1 MSKPQPWRDIP
12 SASKVKSL
20 LGLGAP
26 VQVAAPAGRPGAPP
40 YSLRRFCD
48 NVADY
53 HRIPKDSLAKMRTRA
68 SMLQVIG
75 NMGRELLANNHAI
88 RNSGSGISAALAM
101 VSDRALNKAR
111 YVKTIYDFY
120 MGEGSG
126 VFKGADLLNYL
137 RSPPTPGGTLR
148 HLVPGCRM
156 EMLDPFHRSVELDLN
171 PQHGFTL
178 LEFQSGM
185 GYAFAQWCGILIQH
199 PHGEPGDLTVVPEF
213 TFDSIDSSRLPP
225 FFLWLENHA
234 ICSGDDN
241 TAFGGMYAF
250 TPETVTGVLYSPY
263 GSRPH
268 TARNP
273 IAAVHGIHWIM
284 PSSDG
289 IVAEM
294 PLDNPAQG
302 LRPFDTQHLPGKGHE
317 EAQSAA
323 YVWTQCG
330 TLLAGEHAT
339 GELHHS
345 SFVGGH
351 AVRCAGMIRVAGGKV
366 DMISSNSGHYRPSE
380 DNLRSFA
387 KWLQSRGVFT
397 PFATARFFRN
407 DAIVEEDI
415 LTFLG
420 LTTSSGRMPSD
431 HVKAALLDLKQRVG
445 RAVERYKQSGTQVKA
460 FSFMRNVTRS
470 RESLDALEYLE
481 KDFPGDIDTAIL
493 VTTDSSW
500 WMVPCE
506 VIRSLLQETDA
517 KPFPSLLADSTKVS
531 PVIGRNVRPFS
542 ARITRLRPLKNPST
556 MRTILLE
563 EWRSWKPPMRSH
575 QLPRTRGR

>member
-1 MSKPQPWRDIP
+1 MPKTQPWRDIP

-26 VQVAAPAGRPGAPP
+26 ANVTALAGRPASPP
-40 YSLRRFCD
+40 YPLQRFCD
-48 NVADY
+48 AVANY
-53 HRIPKDSLAKMRTRA
+53 HRIPKDSLAQMRPRA
-68 SMLQVIG
+68 SMLRVIG
-75 NMGRELLANNHAI
+75 NMGRELLTNNQTI
-88 RNSGSGISAALAM
+88 RGSGISDALAS
-101 VSDRALNKAR
+101 VSDQAIRKAD

-137 RSPPTPGGTLR
+137 RSPPHPGGTLR

-156 EMLDPFHRSVELDLN
+156 EMLDPFHRSVELHLD
-171 PQHGFTL
+171 PQHAFNLGD
-178 LEFQSGM
+178 FQSGM
-185 GYAFAQWCGILIQH
+185 GYAFAQWCGILTQH
-199 PHGEPGDLTVVPEF
+199 PLGEPGDLTVTPGF
-213 TFDSIDSSRLPP
+213 TVNSIDAAHLPP

-234 ICSGDDN
+234 LCVGDDQ
-241 TAFGGMYAF
+241 TTFGGLYSF
-250 TPETVTGVLYSPY
+250 SPQSVTGVLYSPY
-263 GSRPH
+263 GRRPH

-273 IAAVHGIHWIM
+273 IVAVHGIHWLM

-289 IVAEM
+289 VVAEM
-294 PLDNPAQG
+294 PLDNPARG
-302 LRPFDTQHLPGKGHE
+302 LRPFDTQHLPGKAPE
-317 EAQSAA
+317 ELRSAA

-387 KWLQSRGVFT
+387 TWLHSRGVFT
-397 PFATARFFRN
+397 PFATARFYRN
-407 DAIVEEDI
+407 QSIVEEDL

-420 LTTSSGRMPSD
+420 LTTSSGRMPTD

-445 RAVERYKQSGTQVKA
+445 KAVEKYKQSGTQVKA
-460 FSFMRNVTRS
+460 FSFMRNMTRS
-470 RESLDALEYLE
+470 KESIAALEYLE

-493 VTTDSSW
+493 VTTDHSW

-506 VIRSLLQETDA
+506 VIRSLLQETGA
-517 KPFPSLLADSTKVS
+517 KSFPSLLADSTKVS

-542 ARITRLRPLKNPST
+542 ASIARLSPLKNPST

-563 EWRSWKPPMRSH
+563 EWRNWKQPTQSH
-575 QLPRTRGR
+575 ELPRTRGR